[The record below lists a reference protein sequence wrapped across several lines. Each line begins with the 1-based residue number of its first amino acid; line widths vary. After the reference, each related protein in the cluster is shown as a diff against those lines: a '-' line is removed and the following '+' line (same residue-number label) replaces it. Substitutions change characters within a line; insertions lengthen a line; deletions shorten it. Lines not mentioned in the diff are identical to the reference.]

1 MSSVTERASLRQTRH
16 LAFIAEFTTDIRYV
30 KGETNFVAD
39 ALSRPSVSAI
49 NDGPVINYKELSI
62 DQAKDA
68 EFMRLRHSTTSTMNF
83 RLLKSFDN
91 QLIWCDVSTG
101 HDRPYLTAKFR
112 RKVFSSLHGLGHQ
125 SDRATKPLINTRFVW
140 HGMNIDI
147 ARWCRSCKGCQ
158 TAKVS
163 RHNTPVLGKF
173 TEPTE
178 RFDHVH
184 IDIVG
189 PLPHANGFRYLLT
202 CVDRFTRWPEAI
214 PIVDIRAETVADAF
228 FSGWIARYGTPATI
242 TTDRGAQFESK
253 LWDNL
258 CNQFGI
264 IRNRTTSYH
273 PQSNGMVERFHRQ
286 LKATIMAHESP
297 NSWTI
302 TLPAV
307 PLGVRSAVKER
318 LGRSAAEMIY
328 GTTLRLPGEFTKQYT
343 VDANTDLENYS
354 DKLRVAMLHLRLCPP
369 RDTQQNN
376 IFQYKEIAT
385 CTHVFLCR
393 IAIAQPLTAPYDGPY
408 NVVARSGR
416 VMKILMK
423 GKVETVSLDRV
434 KPAHLEC
441 EPTTGTNIQRTT
453 PNKQQRSKTT
463 RISSRNPQDPPRPGS
478 ADTQTSNRTS
488 VKKTKSMAVRSSTK
502 LATVPQQLD
511 DKVKLSNKDK
521 TYIAPHSRV
530 PAVSRANGNG
540 GGLRTYSRIPLHLR
554 GKTPGAADAVIDWN
568 KRNRSN
574 IVNRHKISMDA
585 TVRKTR
591 VGRKIQTPARF
602 VQMVHAIVAPN
613 DIYGGPNRMYRNNN
627 VFKL

>member
-1 MSSVTERASLRQTRH
+1 
-16 LAFIAEFTTDIRYV
+16 
-30 KGETNFVAD
+30 
-39 ALSRPSVSAI
+39 
-49 NDGPVINYKELSI
+49 
-62 DQAKDA
+62 
-68 EFMRLRHSTTSTMNF
+68 MNF
-83 RLLKSFDN
+83 KLLKLFDN

-101 HDRPYLTAKFR
+101 HHRPYLTPKFR
-112 RKVFSSLHGLGHQ
+112 QKVFSSLHSLGHP
-125 SDRATKPLINTRFVW
+125 SYRATKPLINTRFVW

-163 RHNTPVLGKF
+163 RHNTPVFGKF

-189 PLPHANGFRYLLT
+189 PLPYANGFRYLLT
-202 CVDRFTRWPEAI
+202 CFDRFTRWPEAI

-286 LKATIMAHESP
+286 LKAAIMVHESP
-297 NSWTI
+297 NPWTI
-302 TLPAV
+302 TLPALL
-307 PLGVRSAVKER
+307 LGVRSAVKER

-328 GTTLRLPGEFTKQYT
+328 GTTLRLPGEFMKQYT
-343 VDANTDLENYS
+343 VDANTELENYS
-354 DKLRVAMLHLRLCPP
+354 DKLRVAMPLLRLCPP

-385 CTHVFLCR
+385 CTHVFLRR
-393 IAIAQPLTAPYDGPY
+393 IAIAPPLTDPYDGQY
-408 NVVARSGR
+408 KVVARSGR
-416 VMKILMK
+416 VIKILMK

-441 EPTTGTNIQRTT
+441 DPMTGTNTQRTT
-453 PNKQQRSKTT
+453 PNKQQSSKTT
-463 RISSRNPQDPPRPGS
+463 RISSGNPQDPPRPSS
-478 ADTQTSNRTS
+478 ANTQTSNRTS
-488 VKKTKSMAVRSSTK
+488 VKKTQSTAVRSSIK

-521 TYIAPHSRV
+521 TYIAPHSRA
-530 PAVSRANGNG
+530 PAVSRANENG
-540 GGLRTYSRIPLHLR
+540 GGLPTYSRIPLHLR
-554 GKTPGAADAVIDWN
+554 GKTPGAADAVIDSN
-568 KRNRSN
+568 KRIRSN
-574 IVNRHKISMDA
+574 IVNRDKISTDA

-613 DIYGGPNRMYRNNN
+613 DVYGGPNPMYRNNN

>member
-1 MSSVTERASLRQTRH
+1 MKWDTNAESAFSESKQILANATLLVHPDPAQINITCDASDVAVGGVLQQYLKGMYQPLSFYSKKLNPAETRYSAFDRELLAVYATIKHFRHNLEGRNFFVNTDHKPLTLVMSSVTERASLRQTRH

-49 NDGPVINYKELSI
+49 NDGPVINYKELGL
-62 DQAKDA
+62 DQPKDA
-68 EFMRLRHSTTSTMNF
+68 EFTRLRHSTTSTMNF
-83 RLLKSFDN
+83 KLLKSFGN

-101 HDRPYLTAKFR
+101 HNRPYLTAKFR

-125 SDRATKPLINTRFVW
+125 SHRATKPLINTRFVW
-140 HGMNIDI
+140 HGMN
-147 ARWCRSCKGCQ
+147 
-158 TAKVS
+158 
-163 RHNTPVLGKF
+163 
-173 TEPTE
+173 
-178 RFDHVH
+178 
-184 IDIVG
+184 
-189 PLPHANGFRYLLT
+189 
-202 CVDRFTRWPEAI
+202 
-214 PIVDIRAETVADAF
+214 
-228 FSGWIARYGTPATI
+228 
-242 TTDRGAQFESK
+242 
-253 LWDNL
+253 
-258 CNQFGI
+258 
-264 IRNRTTSYH
+264 
-273 PQSNGMVERFHRQ
+273 GMIERFHRQ
-286 LKATIMAHESP
+286 LKAAIMAHESP
-297 NSWTI
+297 NPWTI

-307 PLGVRSAVKER
+307 LLGVRSAVKER
-318 LGRSAAEMIY
+318 LGRSAAKMIY

-354 DKLRVAMLHLRLCPP
+354 DKLRMAMSRLHLCPP
-369 RDTQQNN
+369 RDTQQHN

-385 CTHVFLCR
+385 CTHVFLRR
-393 IAIAQPLTAPYDGPY
+393 IAIAPPLTAPYDGPY
-408 NVVARSGR
+408 KVVARSGR

-453 PNKQQRSKTT
+453 PNKQQSSKTT
-463 RISSRNPQDPPRPGS
+463 RISSRNPQGPPRPGS

-488 VKKTKSMAVRSSTK
+488 VKTTKSTAVRSSSK

-511 DKVKLSNKDK
+511 AKVKLSNKDN
-521 TYIAPHSRV
+521 TYIAPHSRA

-540 GGLRTYSRIPLHLR
+540 GGLRTNSRIPLHLR
-554 GKTPGAADAVIDWN
+554 GKTPGAADAVIDSN
-568 KRNRSN
+568 KSNRSN
-574 IVNRHKISMDA
+574 IANRDKISTDT

-602 VQMVHAIVAPN
+602 LQMVHAIVAPN
-613 DIYGGPNRMYRNNN
+613 DIYGGPNRMYRINN